1 MGGTTSI
8 TKRQAYGLGEILASI
23 FANNLNRRL
32 ANNLAKNTLN
42 KICAISI

>member
-8 TKRQAYGLGEILASI
+8 AKEQAYELGEILASI